1 MRRGV
6 VISLERRRRQKEMQE
21 ILRLIRLFVAAEQ
34 AMERGDT
41 DDRRQEPAGR
51 PKG

>member
-21 ILRLIRLFVAAEQ
+21 LLRLIRLFVATQEAQ
-34 AMERGDT
+34 GGGDT
-41 DDRRQEPAGR
+41 DDRRQEPADR
-51 PKG
+51 PER